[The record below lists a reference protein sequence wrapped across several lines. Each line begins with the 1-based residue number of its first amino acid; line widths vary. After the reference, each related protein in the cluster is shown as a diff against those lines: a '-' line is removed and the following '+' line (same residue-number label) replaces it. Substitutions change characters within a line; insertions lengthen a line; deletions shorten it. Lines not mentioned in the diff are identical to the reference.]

1 MNEARLSVG
10 IVGCGLIGKRRAEC
24 AAGHR
29 RSLLTVVCDI
39 DKSAAERVA
48 SWFSVEA
55 SDDWRRVV
63 ERRDVDVL
71 VVSTPN
77 AWLREVASA
86 GLEAGKHVLIE
97 KPMGRNLAEAQSLG
111 RTADSSG
118 RLLKIGFNHRF
129 HPAIGKARKLFEDG
143 VIGEA
148 INVRAVYG
156 HGGRPGYEN
165 EWRGKLEL
173 AGGGEL
179 TDQGVHVVD
188 LLHWFCGMPAE
199 AFSWQQTAVWPLG
212 SLEDNAFGMFRFPDG
227 AIASFHTSWTQW
239 KNRFSYEVF
248 GRKGAVLVKGL
259 GGSYGVE
266 SLTTL
271 IRNPAGGVPATETIV
286 FDGPDKSWR
295 LEWDQF
301 VASIFDGTCYFG
313 TPADGI
319 AAMRMIDGLYRS
331 HAANAPASV

>member
-1 MNEARLSVG
+1 MNKAKLSVG
-10 IVGCGLIGKRRAEC
+10 VIGCGLIGQRRAEC
-24 AAGHR
+24 ASTHL
-29 RSLLTVVCDI
+29 RSKLTVVCDI
-39 DKSAAERVA
+39 DQSVGNRVA
-48 SWFSVEA
+48 SKYAVDA
-55 SDDWRRVV
+55 SDDWRCVV

-71 VVSTPN
+71 IVSTPN
-77 AWLREVASA
+77 GYLREVASA

-111 RTADSSG
+111 RTAGASG

-129 HPAIGKARKLFEDG
+129 HPAIDKAKRVFENGD
-143 VIGEA
+143 IGEV

-156 HGGRPGYEN
+156 HGGRPGYEK
-165 EWRGKLEL
+165 EWRGNLDL
-173 AGGGEL
+173 SGGGEL

-188 LLHWFCGMPAE
+188 LLNWFFGMPAE
-199 AFSWQQTAVWPLG
+199 AFSWQQTAVWPLK
-212 SLEDNAFGMFRFPDG
+212 SLEDNAFGMFRFPSG

-248 GRKGAVLVKGL
+248 GRKGAVLVEGL

-266 SLTTL
+266 SLTML

-286 FDGPDKSWR
+286 FDGPDESWR

-301 VASIFDGTCYFG
+301 VTAIIDGTGYLG

-319 AAMRMIDGLYRS
+319 AAMRMIEGLYQS
-331 HAANAPASV
+331 FATNGPASL